1 MIKNILVPLDGSEH
15 SKGALEYALWMAE
28 RFSGALFGQHVIDTV
43 SIEGTF
49 FHDIS
54 GSLGFEPYIDI
65 STKMREALEER
76 GKAILEEFSRRCRER
91 SIRHESFLDM
101 GLVPNEIGE
110 RAKAA
115 DLVVIGHRGIN
126 EEFSTGLLGGTA
138 ENVTRKSPRPVF
150 VSTKIFHAI
159 ERPLLAYD
167 ASQRAG
173 AAMES
178 AAEFCARFKLPLTV
192 LHISGG
198 GDGGGGEEGAAMESA
213 AEFCARFKL
222 PLTVLHIARDE
233 ALGQKVLQTA
243 RSYLASYEI
252 DARYELARG
261 YPEQKIID
269 YLVNFGYDLLFI
281 GAYGHRR
288 IIELVI
294 GSATEYVL
302 RKSPRP
308 VFLSR

>member
-1 MIKNILVPLDGSEH
+1 MIKNILVPLDGSDH
-15 SKGALEYALWMAE
+15 AHGALEYALWMAE
-28 RFSGALFGQHVIDTV
+28 KFGATLFGLHVIDTV

-49 FHDIS
+49 FHDLS
-54 GSLGFEPYIDI
+54 GSLGFEPYYDF

-76 GKAILEEFSRRCRER
+76 GKGILEEFSRRCKER
-91 SIRHESFLDM
+91 RLRHEVYLDL
-101 GLVPNEIGE
+101 GIIPNEICE

-138 ENVTRKSPRPVF
+138 EAVTRKSPRPVF
-150 VSTKIFHAI
+150 VSTKSFRAV

-167 ASQRAG
+167 ASQRAS

-178 AAEFCARFKLPLTV
+178 AAEFCAHLKLPLTV
-192 LHISGG
+192 LYVP
-198 GDGGGGEEGAAMESA
+198 
-213 AEFCARFKL
+213 R
-222 PLTVLHIARDE
+222 RDE
-233 ALGQKVLQTA
+233 SMGEKVLQTA
-243 RSYLASYEI
+243 RSYLSSYGIEVK
-252 DARYELARG
+252 YELARG
-261 YPEQKIID
+261 YPEQKIVD

-288 IIELVI
+288 IIELVL

-302 RKSPRP
+302 RKSPCP
-308 VFLSR
+308 VFLNR

>member
-101 GLVPNEIGE
+101 GLVPNEICE

-167 ASQRAG
+167 ASQRA
-173 AAMES
+173 
-178 AAEFCARFKLPLTV
+178 
-192 LHISGG
+192 
-198 GDGGGGEEGAAMESA
+198 GAAMESA